1 MPQPLL
7 LKNDSA
13 RPTRPSRI
21 NTKKKKKIMK
31 KKKSFHHRD
40 WNVKVRSQEISRL
53 TGKFGLVVLKEA
65 GKG

>member
-1 MPQPLL
+1 MIQQDPQDLL
-7 LKNDSA
+7 EL
-13 RPTRPSRI
+13 TL
-21 NTKKKKKIMK
+21 KKKIMK